1 MPSTFRRSPRA
12 RNSSSALAQVQPP
25 PFFRSAS
32 EPSEGIVR
40 IEEDCDRTFID
51 QLHGH
56 HGLKNS
62 RGDANTQLAERLAKF
77 IIERSCKFRRRR
89 GDEARPTRWRTARI
103 PVSAR
108 TAASASA
115 RGRFASATAKP

>member
-1 MPSTFRRSPRA
+1 MPSTYRRSPRA

-89 GDEARPTRWRTARI
+89 GDEARPPLPARVAVQRSEERRVGKECRSRW
-103 PVSAR
+103 
-108 TAASASA
+108 
-115 RGRFASATAKP
+115 